1 MSRGIAVTS
10 QVLGVP
16 CADIMKSLADN
27 TRLRIVELLFE
38 RPQNVQDLNS
48 TLHVEATLLS
58 HHLRVLKE
66 VGLVECE
73 RSGRYVT
80 YRLSPRLVSARRG
93 QELDFGCCKLRFEE
107 DR

>member
-1 MSRGIAVTS
+1 MSRVSAVTS

-16 CADIMKSLADN
+16 CADIMKSLADS
-27 TRLRIVELLFE
+27 TRLKIVELLLE

-48 TLHVEATLLS
+48 SLQVEATLLS

-73 RSGRYVT
+73 RRGRFVT
-80 YRLSPRLVSARRG
+80 YQLSPRLVSARRG